1 MKKNQYKK
9 LQTDVLKNKEL
20 INKQLSNV
28 NIKQYALKLRNEAAA
43 DGIEMTPKE
52 VEEYLEIIK
61 SMLEQ

>member
-61 SMLEQ
+61 LMLEQ